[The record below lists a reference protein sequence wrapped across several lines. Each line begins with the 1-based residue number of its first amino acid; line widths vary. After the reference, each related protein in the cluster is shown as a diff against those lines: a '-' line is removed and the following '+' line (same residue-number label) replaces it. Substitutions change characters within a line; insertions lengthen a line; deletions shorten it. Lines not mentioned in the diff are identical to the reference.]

1 MDLLVNSIFQGII
14 IGIVVSAPMGPV
26 GMMVIQRTLCRG
38 RSAGFFSGLGATASD
53 LFYAVLTGVGMS
65 FVIDFIEANQ
75 YLLQIIGSIVLIGFG
90 VYLYRQNPAGKIRQ
104 GSNSKLNFA
113 QDFATA
119 FLVTVSNPLIIFLYI
134 GLLACFNSF
143 VASPYIVYHIIGY
156 LSVAGGAVLWWFV
169 ITTAVNKV
177 RSHFNV
183 RSIHLLSRAMGV
195 IIILLSL
202 GGLFLGLRDYFM
214 PYF

>member
-1 MDLLVNSIFQGII
+1 MDVLINSIFQGII

-26 GMMVIQRTLCRG
+26 GMMVIQRTLFRG
-38 RSAGFFSGLGATASD
+38 RSAGFCSGLGATASD
-53 LFYAVLTGVGMS
+53 LCYAILTGVGMS

-75 YLLQIIGSIVLIGFG
+75 QLLQIIGSIVLVGFG

-104 GSNSKLNFA
+104 GGNSKLNLA

-119 FLVTVSNPLIIFLYI
+119 FLVTISNPLIIFLYI
-134 GLLACFNSF
+134 GLLARFNSF
-143 VASPYIVYHIIGY
+143 VASPYIVYHVIGY
-156 LSVAGGAVLWWFV
+156 LSVAAGAILWWFA

-183 RSIHLLSRAMGV
+183 RSIHLLSRAIGI

-214 PYF
+214 L